1 VSHSTQS
8 TETTVLSAQPAEKK
22 PRILA
27 VFRRFR
33 HNNDGATAVEF
44 GLVATPFFMLMMAI
58 FELAMLLWTNQV
70 MEEAVFQSSR
80 VILTGEAMTLY
91 PNPATAVAAF
101 KSDVCTRLT
110 LVSNCNTRLSVDVRT
125 YTSFAT
131 ATANQPV
138 SGGVLDTSGFG
149 YQPILPNQI
158 AVVRAVLSYPIVL
171 SSWNKVFSDLAN
183 GERALMATLAFR
195 AEPFCPPPGTSC

>member
-58 FELAMLLWTNQV
+58 FELAML
-70 MEEAVFQSSR
+70 FQSSR